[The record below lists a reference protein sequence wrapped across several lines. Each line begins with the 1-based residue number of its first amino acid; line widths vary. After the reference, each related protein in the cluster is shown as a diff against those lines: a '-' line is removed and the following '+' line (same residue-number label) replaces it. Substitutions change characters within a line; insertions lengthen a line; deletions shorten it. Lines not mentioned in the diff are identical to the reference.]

1 MSAMFNVSPWCRALV
16 LALVALTGCATTPA
30 PQPRAEVV
38 TTIFLVRHAEKDP
51 TPGLKDPPL
60 TEAGQQRAEA
70 LRDVMR
76 PYPLMALY
84 STDTTRTRATLA
96 PLAAARG
103 LDVWLYEARQP
114 EALVGML
121 RERHPGQTV
130 LVVGHS
136 NTLLPLIDALGAP
149 RPVPEL
155 SDTDYDYLFEVTLHS
170 ESAATVRV
178 HRYGAGSR

>member
-1 MSAMFNVSPWCRALV
+1 MLNLNPWCRALV
-16 LALVALTGCATTPA
+16 LVLVALTGCATPPP
-30 PQPRAEVV
+30 PQPQSEVV

-51 TPGLKDPPL
+51 TPGLKDPAL

-70 LRDVMR
+70 LRDTMR
-76 PYPLMALY
+76 PYPLRALY

-96 PLAAARG
+96 PLVAARG
-103 LDVWLYEARQP
+103 LDMWLYDARQP
-114 EALVGML
+114 EALVSLL

-136 NTLLPLIDALGAP
+136 NTLLSLIEALGAP

-155 SDTDYDYLFEVTLHS
+155 ADTDYDYLFEVALRS
-170 ESAATVRV
+170 EGAATVRV
-178 HRYGAGSR
+178 HRYGAGHP